1 MYCICIYIWFIFM
14 ANVVKYTSPM
24 DPMGYIFGGLTGLP
38 KPSIFLFGVS
48 GKKSEET
55 EGILNW
61 ETPTPPQKP
70 PSYPKKLIWGNG
82 LGPCSLEFSDLL
94 VHWWLSHKNLS
105 EGRILPYLTTWAA
118 KWGIK
123 SKPSSFDMFGPVRP
137 IKKSSRQCH
146 RLPCP
151 PTSWSTQF
159 FPKGG

>member
-1 MYCICIYIWFIFM
+1 MPVPWILW
-14 ANVVKYTSPM
+14 
-24 DPMGYIFGGLTGLP
+24 D
-38 KPSIFLFGVS
+38 IFLEDLPDFQNHQFFYSGYPEKRAKKPKASWIGKLRPPPRSHPATQRNWFGEMAS
-48 GKKSEET
+48 AIT
-55 EGILNW
+55 W
-61 ETPTPPQKP
+61 
-70 PSYPKKLIWGNG
+70 
-82 LGPCSLEFSDLL
+82 GPCSIEFSDLL
-94 VHWWLSHKNLS
+94 VHWWLSHKNLA